1 MLRLVIAEGTK
12 QAIVTLFD
20 ATKKII
26 GCPVTEFIASNK
38 QVCISCFE

>member
-20 ATKKII
+20 TTKKII
-26 GCPVTEFIASNK
+26 GCPVAKFIASNK